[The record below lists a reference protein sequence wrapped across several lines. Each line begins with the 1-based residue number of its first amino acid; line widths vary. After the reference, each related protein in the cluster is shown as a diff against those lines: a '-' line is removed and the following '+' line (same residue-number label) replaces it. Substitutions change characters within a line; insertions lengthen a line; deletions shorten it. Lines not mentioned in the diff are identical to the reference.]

1 MSAAACENLL
11 YSGGGKETRC
21 KSGWVAQVATAAFE
35 RAAAG
40 LFCVGGLGGP
50 LDQIW
55 LID

>member
-21 KSGWVAQVATAAFE
+21 KSGWVAQVATAAFG

-40 LFCVGGLGGP
+40 LFSVGGGRGAWIKLV
-50 LDQIW
+50 D
-55 LID
+55 